1 MLIIKDAE
9 VRELLKMDDCISL
22 LKQLF
27 DDTLHPQSEL
37 MIRQRLPLPS
47 GSLQVMG
54 GVIPNSQA
62 SGLKTYLSI
71 PGNKSPQMVVIL
83 FGTESAEPLAII
95 GANALGQIRTG
106 AISGVATNY
115 MANPS
120 ASTVSIIGSGFQA
133 SSQLE
138 AICKVRDIEKAFVYS
153 SNYQNRNSFAEMM
166 RVYLDM
172 DVIAT
177 NNVDEA
183 VNSAEIICTITNS
196 INPVFDGSFVNPG
209 THINAAG
216 SNSKARREIDK
227 TTIQRSN
234 VIVVDDIQ
242 QAQIEA
248 GDLISAENGDAFCWQ
263 DVLSLRSVV
272 SKKSMGRYSEK
283 DITLFESQGIGTE
296 DVISAMYVY
305 HKAIESKLGEKVN
318 L

>member
-1 MLIIKDAE
+1 M
-9 VRELLKMDDCISL
+9 R
-22 LKQLF
+22 
-27 DDTLHPQSEL
+27 
-37 MIRQRLPLPS
+37 
-47 GSLQVMG
+47 
-54 GVIPNSQA
+54 
-62 SGLKTYLSI
+62 
-71 PGNKSPQMVVIL
+71 
-83 FGTESAEPLAII
+83 
-95 GANALGQIRTG
+95 ANL
-106 AISGVATNY
+106 
-115 MANPS
+115 
-120 ASTVSIIGSGFQA
+120 
-133 SSQLE
+133 
-138 AICKVRDIEKAFVYS
+138 DI
-153 SNYQNRNSFAEMM
+153 
-166 RVYLDM
+166 

-177 NNVDEA
+177 NNVDET

-248 GDLISAENGDAFCWQ
+248 GDLISIENGDAFCWQ

-296 DVISAMYVY
+296 DIISAMYVY
-305 HKAIESKLGEKVN
+305 HKALESKLGEKVN